1 MSGSSPHEHV
11 QHERRTRWAR
21 RDASQHPLTE
31 MEKAERRHHQAR
43 GQFNVLFW
51 LAPVA
56 FGALLDVPFG
66 SFPQTALLTGGAVV
80 ASYLVAL
87 VLFIV
92 AGAVLPY
99 IGDRTVLVLHTAAMC
114 LASGGLALLLLDVA
128 NGELLQVIPSLIAT
142 ALLPLWPYAWRRV
155 RGLRRTDYQKRL
167 TESDAPPQGIIE

>member
-1 MSGSSPHEHV
+1 MSGPSPHEHV
-11 QHERRTRWAR
+11 QHERQTRWAR

-51 LAPVA
+51 LTPVA
-56 FGALLDVPFG
+56 LGALLDLPFG

-80 ASYLVAL
+80 SSYLIAL

-99 IGDRTVLVLHTAAMC
+99 IDDRTVLILHTAAMC
-114 LASGGLALLLLDVA
+114 VASGGLALLLLDVA
-128 NGELLQVIPSLIAT
+128 NGELPQIIPSLIAT
-142 ALLPLWPYAWRRV
+142 ALLPFWPHAWRRLRRV
-155 RGLRRTDYQKRL
+155 RRTDYEKRL
-167 TESDAPPQGIIE
+167 AESNAPPQGIIE